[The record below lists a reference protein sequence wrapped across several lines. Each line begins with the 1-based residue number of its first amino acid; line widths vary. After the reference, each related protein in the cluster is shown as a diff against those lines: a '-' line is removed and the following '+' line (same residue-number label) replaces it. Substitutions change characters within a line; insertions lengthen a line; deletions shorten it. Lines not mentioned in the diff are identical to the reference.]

1 MRIPPES
8 RGVRNP
14 GLVLSPYRNLAS
26 PVPQVSRVNQQVDGC
41 QDGHSQSL
49 VPEAHVI
56 VEPIDAAHI
65 TGPVG
70 LSAKLLIELVERPED
85 QSADIEEDGEQAE
98 HKLKNGIQAGQ
109 PALPFAQVQQDGQG
123 CWDEADG
130 LHGHTPLQGRL
141 MKVQGGVDDAGEDET
156 SHKGLQCLQQAWHGE
171 HTAGGLF
178 EPIGDPHADYL
189 QGM

>member
-1 MRIPPES
+1 MS

-26 PVPQVSRVNQQVDGC
+26 PVHQVRRVNQQVDGC
-41 QDGHSQSL
+41 QEGHSQSL
-49 VPEAHVI
+49 VPEAHVM

-85 QSADIEEDGEQAE
+85 QSADIEEDRQQAE

-123 CWDEADG
+123 C
-130 LHGHTPLQGRL
+130 
-141 MKVQGGVDDAGEDET
+141 
-156 SHKGLQCLQQAWHGE
+156 
-171 HTAGGLF
+171 
-178 EPIGDPHADYL
+178 
-189 QGM
+189 

>member
-1 MRIPPES
+1 MWATTQDRKETEQKGRKQKESEMSGEVREQGERRARKRTSGADRARVRIPPVS

-26 PVPQVSRVNQQVDGC
+26 PVHQVRRVNQQVDGC

-70 LSAKLLIELVERPED
+70 LSAKLLIELVEQPED
-85 QSADIEEDGEQAE
+85 Q
-98 HKLKNGIQAGQ
+98 
-109 PALPFAQVQQDGQG
+109 AL
-123 CWDEADG
+123 
-130 LHGHTPLQGRL
+130 T
-141 MKVQGGVDDAGEDET
+141 
-156 SHKGLQCLQQAWHGE
+156 
-171 HTAGGLF
+171 
-178 EPIGDPHADYL
+178 
-189 QGM
+189 